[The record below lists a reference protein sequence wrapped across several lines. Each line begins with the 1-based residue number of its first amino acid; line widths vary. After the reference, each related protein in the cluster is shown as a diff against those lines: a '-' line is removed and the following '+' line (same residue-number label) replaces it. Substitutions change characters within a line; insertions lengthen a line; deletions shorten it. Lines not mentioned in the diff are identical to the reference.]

1 MWCNAQGFGP
11 SHKEVMRVGGI
22 PKLVALLG
30 SSSETVKERA
40 IEALL
45 VSWYLLGILRWK
57 SGLQKSSIIS

>member
-1 MWCNAQGFGP
+1 MCCLTMWRNAQGFGP
-11 SHKEVMRVGGI
+11 GHKEVMRVGGI

-45 VSWYLLGILRWK
+45 VS
-57 SGLQKSSIIS
+57 

>member
-1 MWCNAQGFGP
+1 MARGSILTWISQMRCLTMWCNAQGFGP
-11 SHKEVMRVGGI
+11 GHKEVMRVGGI

-45 VSWYLLGILRWK
+45 VS
-57 SGLQKSSIIS
+57 